1 MTRGVKAFGALTIK
15 AVAILAVA
23 TIYLAVSVG
32 LLSLAWFLRQYPE
45 PEDHL
50 LAAEAEVVR
59 VVEGYGGYPF
69 STRSLDVE
77 VAFSANGK
85 PARAT
90 ISPREAPSVNDR
102 IDILY
107 DPAGLRRTVSAD
119 FYSGQSSDGFGSI
132 VLSFLLAP
140 LAAGAVLVAGVSIVR
155 EMSQELLTRWAAT
168 SSRAGSR
175 LSSHH

>member
-32 LLSLAWFLRQYPE
+32 LLSLAWFLRQDPE

-59 VVEGYGGYPF
+59 VVEGYGGPMF
-69 STRSLDVE
+69 TRSLDVE

-85 PARAT
+85 PARAW

-119 FYSGQSSDGFGSI
+119 FYSGQSPDGFGSI
-132 VLSFLLAP
+132 VLPFLLLP

-155 EMSQELLTRWAAT
+155 EMSRWP
-168 SSRAGSR
+168 SGS
-175 LSSHH
+175 